1 MAVARAPQRCLLA
14 LDLPAGDYVL
24 RVGTDAGPSGV
35 EAGRTTVLR
44 LHTQLITGATVF
56 ELGAEAWWRECLA
69 SSRTRHGFL
78 AAPPERG
85 AHGMLTWS
93 GRNPPR
99 SPWPAVSI

>member
-14 LDLPAGDYVL
+14 LDLAAGDCVL
-24 RVGTDAGPSGV
+24 RVGTYAGPSGV
-35 EAGRTTVLR
+35 GAGRTTVLR
-44 LHTQLITGATVF
+44 LHTQLITCATVF

-85 AHGMLTWS
+85 AQDLLTWS

-99 SPWPAVSI
+99 SP